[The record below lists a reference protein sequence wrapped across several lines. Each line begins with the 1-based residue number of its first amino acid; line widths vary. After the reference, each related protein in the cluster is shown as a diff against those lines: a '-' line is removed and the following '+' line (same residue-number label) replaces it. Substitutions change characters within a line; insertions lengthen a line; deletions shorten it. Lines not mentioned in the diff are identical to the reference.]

1 MQKTFSSLKNKIV
14 KRNTLNDENLKDYK
28 STNINILL
36 NRVRVNKKKEFQ
48 KKILFT
54 TATSLGAVL
63 FGILIFWKFKKDNI
77 YSSNHSTILLH
88 LMVRPK

>member
-14 KRNTLNDENLKDYK
+14 KRYTLNDENLKDYK

-36 NRVRVNKKKEFQ
+36 NRVRVNKKKDFQ

-54 TATSLGAVL
+54 VATSLGTVL
-63 FGILIFWKFKKDNI
+63 FAFIIF
-77 YSSNHSTILLH
+77 
-88 LMVRPK
+88 

>member
-1 MQKTFSSLKNKIV
+1 MQKALSSLKNKIV
-14 KRNTLNDENLKDYK
+14 KRYTLNDENLKDYK

-54 TATSLGAVL
+54 VATSLGAVL
-63 FGILIFWKFKKDNI
+63 FGVLIF
-77 YSSNHSTILLH
+77 
-88 LMVRPK
+88 

>member
-14 KRNTLNDENLKDYK
+14 KRYTLNDENLKDYK

-48 KKILFT
+48 KKIVFT
-54 TATSLGAVL
+54 VATSLGVVL
-63 FGILIFWKFKKDNI
+63 FGVLIF
-77 YSSNHSTILLH
+77 
-88 LMVRPK
+88 

>member
-14 KRNTLNDENLKDYK
+14 KRYTLDDENFNENK

-54 TATSLGAVL
+54 VATSLGAVL
-63 FGILIFWKFKKDNI
+63 FGV
-77 YSSNHSTILLH
+77 
-88 LMVRPK
+88 LMF